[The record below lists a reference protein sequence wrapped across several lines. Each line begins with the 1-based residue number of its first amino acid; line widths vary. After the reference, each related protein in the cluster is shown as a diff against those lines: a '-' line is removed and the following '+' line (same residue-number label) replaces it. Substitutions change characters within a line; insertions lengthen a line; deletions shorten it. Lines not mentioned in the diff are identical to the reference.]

1 MADSR
6 SFQSNLHRI
15 ITFFLKLSPISWYKS
30 RDWRDTALMRS
41 QFNYKIRIDGG
52 KSLLLLGLWLY

>member
-15 ITFFLKLSPISWYKS
+15 ITFFLKLAPISWYKS
-30 RDWRDTALMRS
+30 HDWRDTALMRS